1 MIKEYNKESN
11 DSNAVNNLILSL
23 NDLEIYE
30 SNNESDN
37 SNLEINKSTI
47 EIPDIEILSNNENN
61 EDNEDIDLNDENK
74 NYKIPNLYERLSEDG
89 RFIQFSDLL
98 DGLKSGKVYKREK
111 VTNDEEDFL
120 LNIIDSINIKN
131 NKLKLNVK

>member
-1 MIKEYNKESN
+1 MINEYNKESN

-23 NDLEIYE
+23 NDFEINE

-37 SNLEINKSTI
+37 SILEINKSTI

-98 DGLKSGKVYKREK
+98 NSLKSGKVNKREK
-111 VTNDEEDFL
+111 VINDEEDFL

-131 NKLKLNVK
+131 NKLKLTVK

>member
-1 MIKEYNKESN
+1 MINEYNKESN

-23 NDLEIYE
+23 NDFEINE

-37 SNLEINKSTI
+37 SILEINKSTI

-89 RFIQFSDLL
+89 RFIHFSDLL

>member
-1 MIKEYNKESN
+1 MINEYNKESN

-23 NDLEIYE
+23 NDFEINE

-37 SNLEINKSTI
+37 SILEINKSTI
-47 EIPDIEILSNNENN
+47 EIPDIEILSNN

-89 RFIQFSDLL
+89 RFIHFSDLL

>member
-1 MIKEYNKESN
+1 MINENNKESN

-23 NDLEIYE
+23 NDLEINE

-61 EDNEDIDLNDENK
+61 EDNEDIDLNDENE
-74 NYKIPNLYERLSEDG
+74 NYKIPNLYERLSEEG

-131 NKLKLNVK
+131 NKLKLTVK